1 MNEIANTN
9 YMNELADNI
18 VKLVQNA
25 KAQLATSVNSI
36 MTETYWN
43 IGKYIIEVEQDGKAT
58 SIYGSKL
65 LTNLSHEPTLR
76 MGKGHSRPSLN
87 NMRKFY
93 LRYPNCQTVSDNLSW
108 SHICELITIDDDLE
122 RKFRECSARLGS
134 ILYTLYLLI
143 KELSFCDCMDFVY
156 RFCKYR
162 VSVSL

>member
-1 MNEIANTN
+1 MEIEFVRHCLTNWERNIMNEIVNTN
-9 YMNELADNI
+9 YMNEIADNI

-43 IGKYIIEVEQDGKAT
+43 IGKYIVEIEQDGKAT
-58 SIYGSKL
+58 AIYGSKL
-65 LTNLSHEPTLR
+65 LTNLSHELTLR
-76 MGKGHSRPSLN
+76 MGKGYSRPNLN

-122 RKFRECSARLGS
+122 RQFYENEC
-134 ILYTLYLLI
+134 I
-143 KELSFCDCMDFVY
+143 K
-156 RFCKYR
+156 
-162 VSVSL
+162 